1 MSRQPITYGQNQ
13 AMHYFNIQPSS
24 VDGKHNLSVEQYKRY
39 LYTEAASVFSFTLP
53 KWWAKNWFR
62 YWLFHHGSICAIYTN
77 SYGWIPQPYTVM
89 NYDYQ
94 YNPHD
99 ILVSNAYLDN
109 VTYGGRIGINAVIF
123 KLMDDYQG
131 IEDLTTQYAV
141 LLAQTERSL
150 NVNLMNSNIS
160 YLFES
165 GSKKQAMEIQK
176 AYSQASHG
184 KPLVMLNK
192 DVMDNRELKP
202 FLSLGKNGFFAD
214 TILEVRRGIVNEYLT
229 KIGIRNV
236 SVQKKERLTQ
246 GETNENNDETRSVAE
261 IMLENL
267 KESFDNFTKLSGL
280 TASVSLRYD
289 YNQNVS
295 RETSNGMD
303 VSRET

>member
-1 MSRQPITYGQNQ
+1 MSREPITYRQNQ

-24 VDGKHNLSVEQYKRY
+24 VEGKYNISVERYKRY
-39 LYTEAASVFSFTLP
+39 LYTEAASVFKFTFP

-62 YWLFHHGSICAIYTN
+62 YWLFHCGSICAIYTDD
-77 SYGWIPQPYTVM
+77 YGWIPQPYTVM

-94 YNPHD
+94 YNPRD
-99 ILVSNAYLDN
+99 ILVSNAYLKDT
-109 VTYGGRIGINAVIF
+109 TYGGRIGVNAVIF
-123 KLMDDYQG
+123 KLMDDYMG
-131 IEDLTTQYAV
+131 IDDLTTQYAV

-160 YLFES
+160 YLFEAE
-165 GSKKQAMEIQK
+165 SKKQSMEIQK

-192 DVMDNRELKP
+192 DVMQNKELKP
-202 FLSLGKNGFFAD
+202 LLSLGKNGFFSD

-246 GETNENNDETRSVAE
+246 GETNENNDETRSIVE
-261 IMLENL
+261 IMVENL
-267 KESFDNFTKLSGL
+267 QEGFEEFRKLSGL
-280 TASVSLRYD
+280 DASVSLRYS
-289 YNQNVS
+289 YEQNVS
-295 RETSNGMD
+295 RETSKKN